1 MNHVGRRIEHVSFRA
16 FAMAAG
22 QTLCLVLA
30 GGLLGI
36 APESARLLSG
46 GDKVWAFLILSLLTC
61 GSFAI
66 KGAIARVVHASPLSA
81 KVCSFWAGGALL
93 AMTTLS
99 LVAPPV
105 EYRSQLTIQMMLG
118 LLLVVF
124 PFAHLME
131 ERRPRPGA

>member
-1 MNHVGRRIEHVSFRA
+1 MNHAVRQGEHVSFRA
-16 FAMAAG
+16 FATAAC

-30 GGLLGI
+30 GVLLGI

-46 GDKVWAFLILSLLTC
+46 GDKGWAFFVLTLLTC
-61 GSFAI
+61 ASFAI
-66 KGAIARVVHASPLSA
+66 KGTIARIVHASPLSA

-93 AMTTLS
+93 AMTTLA
-99 LVAPPV
+99 LIAPPV
-105 EYRSQLTIQMMLG
+105 EFRSQLTIQLMLG

-131 ERRPRPGA
+131 ERKPRPGA